1 MAACQYA
8 GPMSD
13 GTNSPT
19 SPAPTASASASTP
32 GAGTGA
38 DAGDV
43 EHFDVVIIGTGS
55 GNSILSPAYDS
66 LKVAIVE
73 RDVFGGT
80 CLNRGCIPTKMF
92 VYAAD
97 VAQQIAH
104 ASTYGIDAH
113 IDKVRWPEIVDRI
126 FGRIDPIPPNGL
138 AYRQGAT
145 NITVFE
151 GTARFSGPK
160 QVDVALN
167 AGGSRRIS
175 GANIVVA
182 AGARPM
188 IPDVEGLDTV
198 EYHTSDTIMRL
209 PSLPERLIVIGGG
222 YIATEMAHVFGAL
235 GSKVTIVNRSGRF
248 LSREDESV
256 SHRFTEIYRERFE
269 CHMNA
274 RFERVSQAG
283 PGGEITVR
291 VHCDGEHIDVVGDA
305 LLVATGRIPNG
316 DQLGLEAAGIAMDD
330 DGYVV
335 TDPQLRTNVEGVWA
349 LGDVAN
355 ENQLKH
361 VANAEAKIVAHN
373 VVNPDDL
380 RAVDLFPV
388 PHAVF
393 AGPHVASVGATEQ
406 ELRHI
411 GKHYIAATQNYGDV
425 AYGWAMEDTQH
436 FCKVIAD
443 PQTRLLLGAHIIGP
457 QSSILIQQ
465 LIQAMRFGQ
474 TVDQIARE
482 QLWIHPSLT
491 EVVENALLKL

>member
-1 MAACQYA
+1 
-8 GPMSD
+8 MSD
-13 GTNSPT
+13 G
-19 SPAPTASASASTP
+19 PANASSNANHDD
-32 GAGTGA
+32 GGT
-38 DAGDV
+38 
-43 EHFDVVIIGTGS
+43 EHFDVIIIGTGS
-55 GNSILSPAYDS
+55 GNSILTPDYDS

-97 VAQQIAH
+97 VAQTIDH
-104 ASTYGIDAH
+104 ASTYGIDATV
-113 IDKVRWPEIVDRI
+113 DKVRWPDIVDRV
-126 FGRIDPIPPNGL
+126 FGRIDPIPPGGL
-138 AYRQGAT
+138 AYRQGAANT
-145 NITVFE
+145 TVFE
-151 GTARFSGPK
+151 GVAKFAGPK
-160 QVDVALN
+160 ELTIALN
-167 AGGSRRIS
+167 AGGVRRIS
-175 GANIVVA
+175 GRNIVIA

-188 IPDVEGLDTV
+188 IPDVEGLEDV

-209 PSLPERLIVIGGG
+209 PSLPERLIVIGAG

-235 GSKVTIVNRSGRF
+235 GSRVTIINRSGRF
-248 LSREDESV
+248 LSREDEAV
-256 SHRFTEIYRERFE
+256 SHRFTEVYQDRFE

-283 PGGEITVR
+283 PGGEIIVR
-291 VHCDGEHIDVVGDA
+291 VHSEGRHIDVVGDA
-305 LLVATGRIPNG
+305 LLVATGRVPNG
-316 DQLGLEAAGIAMDD
+316 DELGLTDAGITVDD
-330 DGYVV
+330 LGYVV
-335 TDPQLRTNVEGVWA
+335 TDPHLRTNIEGVWA
-349 LGDVAN
+349 LGDVSN

-373 VVNPDDL
+373 VVHPDDL

-406 ELRHI
+406 MLRHI
-411 GKHYIAATQNYGDV
+411 GKHYITATQNYGDV

-436 FCKVIAD
+436 FCKIIAD
-443 PQTRLLLGAHIIGP
+443 PDTRLILGAHIIGP

-465 LIQAMRFGQ
+465 LIQGMRFGQ

>member
-1 MAACQYA
+1 
-8 GPMSD
+8 MSD
-13 GTNSPT
+13 GQLTHT
-19 SPAPTASASASTP
+19 SSTSI
-32 GAGTGA
+32 
-38 DAGDV
+38 

-55 GNSILSPAYDS
+55 GNSILTADYDS
-66 LKVAIVE
+66 LKVAIIE

-97 VAQQIAH
+97 VAQQISH
-104 ASTYGIDAH
+104 ASTYGIDATL
-113 IDKVRWPEIVDRI
+113 DKVRWNDIVDRI

-138 AYRQGAT
+138 AYRQGAENT
-145 NITVFE
+145 TVFA
-151 GTARFSGPK
+151 GHATFTGPK
-160 QVDVALN
+160 EIEIALN
-167 AGGSRRIS
+167 SGDTRRIS
-175 GANIVVA
+175 GTNIVLA

-188 IPDVEGLDTV
+188 IPDVDGLSDV
-198 EYHTSDTIMRL
+198 DYHTSDTIMRL
-209 PSLPERLIVIGGG
+209 PSLPDRLIVFGAG

-274 RFERVSQAG
+274 RIDHVSQHD
-283 PGGEITVR
+283 GEITVR
-291 VHCDGEHIDVVGDA
+291 LHVQGESIEIVGDA

-316 DQLGLEAAGIAMDD
+316 DELGLAVSGVALDD
-330 DGYVV
+330 DGYVI
-335 TDPQLRTNVEGVWA
+335 TDGHLRTNVEGVWA

-361 VANAEAKIVAHN
+361 VANAEARIVAHN
-373 VVNPDDL
+373 VVHPGDL
-380 RAVDLFPV
+380 RTVDLYPV

-393 AGPHVASVGATEQ
+393 AGPHVASVGPTEQ
-406 ELRHI
+406 ELRHLGI
-411 GKHYIAATQNYGDV
+411 HHITAIQNYSDV

-443 PQTRLLLGAHIIGP
+443 PETRLLLGAHIIGP

-465 LIQAMRFGQ
+465 LIQGMKFGQ
-474 TVDQIARE
+474 TVDQMARD
-482 QLWIHPSLT
+482 QLYIHPSLS
-491 EVVENALLKL
+491 EVVENALLQL